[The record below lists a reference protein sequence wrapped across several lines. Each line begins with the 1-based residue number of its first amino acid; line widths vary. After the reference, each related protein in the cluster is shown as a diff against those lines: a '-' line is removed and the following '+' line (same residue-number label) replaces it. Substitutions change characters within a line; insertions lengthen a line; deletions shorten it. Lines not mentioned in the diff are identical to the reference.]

1 MHKPLLATVF
11 AVATCFACAASPP
24 AHADSAKGKTD
35 SSSDLQLPPLPAA
48 ASRTQRMVIDGR
60 TLNYT
65 VTIGWL
71 PVRDGKGKTI
81 AQVVYTAYT
90 VPGEN
95 RPVTFA
101 FNGGPGAASVF
112 LNLGAIGP
120 KTVNFGVNG
129 DSPSEPARLHDNPST
144 WLPFTDLVFIDPVGT
159 GYSRSL
165 VDDKQ

>member
-11 AVATCFACAASPP
+11 AVAACFACAASPP
-24 AHADSAKGKTD
+24 AHADSAKAKAKADSATD
-35 SSSDLQLPPLPAA
+35 FQLPPLPAA
-48 ASRTQRMVIDGR
+48 ASKAQSISINGH

-65 VTIGWL
+65 VTVGWL
-71 PVRDGKGKTI
+71 PVRDDKGKTI

-90 VPGEN
+90 ASGKKN

-112 LNLGAIGP
+112 LNFGAIGP

-129 DSPSEPARLHDNPST
+129 DSPSDPAALHDNPST

-159 GYSRSL
+159 GYSRA
-165 VDDKQ
+165 